1 MINIKKIK
9 KEFPASN
16 KPFVYLDSACSAL
29 KMKSSADAQ
38 MRFLLDYGSCGG
50 KRAVYKN
57 ALMVEELYES
67 ARSDVANFINSQMDE
82 IVFTSG
88 TTDGFN
94 ILANSFKFKTGDEI
108 IISGLEHNSVFLPF
122 YRISKE
128 KGLKLKIIPIKNY
141 QPSFDEFKKLV
152 NKRTRV
158 LCISKASNFFGGTV
172 RTEEIVSYAKK
183 CGIKVFFDCAQYVS
197 SHSIDVKAL
206 GADAIAFSG
215 HKIGAPY
222 GTGVLYINDL
232 LYNFLNSSAV
242 GGGTVKDIS
251 ISNGK
256 IDVRFLN
263 KFYNFEGGIQ
273 NYSGAYALSVAIRKL
288 DEISYFEIRKHI
300 SSLVKY
306 AVSELNKIDGINII
320 GDELEEGSII
330 SFTSINKN
338 FSYPDF
344 SMFLSGQSKPVSVRY
359 GKLCADL
366 ASINTGIKSVIR
378 LSFFVYNTED
388 DVNYFIRSLKKYLKL
403 ID

>member
-1 MINIKKIK
+1 MNIKKIK
-9 KEFPASN
+9 KEFPASD

-38 MRFLLDYGSCGG
+38 LRFLLDYGSCGG

-57 ALMVEELYES
+57 ALRVEELYES
-67 ARSDVANFINSQMDE
+67 ARLNIAEFINAQMNE

-88 TTDGFN
+88 TTNGFN
-94 ILANSFKFKTGDEI
+94 ILANSFKFKAGDEI
-108 IISGLEHNSVFLPF
+108 VISGLEHNSVFLPF
-122 YRISKE
+122 YRISQE

-158 LCISKASNFFGGTV
+158 LCISKASNFFGGIV
-172 RTEEIVSYAKK
+172 RTEEIVSYAKR
-183 CGIKVFFDCAQYVS
+183 CGIKVFIDCAQYVS
-197 SHSIDVKAL
+197 SHSIDVKKL

-222 GTGVLYINDL
+222 GTGVLYINDS
-232 LYNFLNSSAV
+232 LYRFLNSSAV

-256 IDVRFLN
+256 IDVRFLD
-263 KFYNFEGGIQ
+263 KFYSFEGGIQ
-273 NYSGAYALSVAIRKL
+273 NYSGAYALSVALRKL
-288 DEISYFEIRKHI
+288 DEISYIEIRKHI

-306 AVSELNKIDGINII
+306 ALAELNKIAGINII
-320 GDELEEGSII
+320 GDSLDEGSIV
-330 SFTSINKN
+330 SFTSSNKK

-344 SMFLSGQSKPVSVRY
+344 SMFLSSQKVPVSVRY

-366 ASINTGIKSVIR
+366 ASINTAIKSVIR

-388 DVNYFIRSLKKYLKL
+388 DVDIFIKYLKEYIKL